1 MCTFRWLLRN
11 EHDYE
16 VSDESSTVEQ
26 AKLAGL
32 PDPDDV
38 SKHLHE
44 MLRLTEKVEE
54 FRPGSDLGRFDI
66 DGCYEIN
73 LLSYT

>member
-1 MCTFRWLLRN
+1 MRQ
-11 EHDYE
+11 EHE
-16 VSDESSTVEQ
+16 REISDEANTVEQ
-26 AKLAGL
+26 AKMSGL
-32 PDPDDV
+32 PDPEEI
-38 SKHLHE
+38 SRHLHE

-54 FRPGSDLGRFDI
+54 FRASSDLGRFDV